1 MTVTGDVMG
10 GGTNA
15 NVFITLFGKTG
26 TTRKIHLKNNSKTM
40 FNRGSSDTFRVKT
53 NCVGPM
59 KKVRIEHDN
68 TGIGAGWYLE
78 RVSEWVFVLVCRELV
93 CSKCKLLLFS
103 KPKFVCHF
111 KGKRSSQNVNLCVAL
126 KGNDL
131 LET

>member
-1 MTVTGDVMG
+1 MG

-15 NVFITLFGKTG
+15 NVFVTLFGKTG

-59 KKVRIEHDN
+59 KKIRIEHDN

-78 RVSEWVFVLVCRELV
+78 RVSEWVCVLVHRELV
-93 CSKCKLLLFS
+93 CSKCKC
-103 KPKFVCHF
+103 VCCF
-111 KGKRSSQNVNLCVAL
+111 KGK
-126 KGNDL
+126 
-131 LET
+131 